1 MVTFVL
7 ISLDLIERG
16 LVNGGLQTDKDLC
29 GGVFQELDSGTP
41 CLIIPLFGGAG
52 LQTKNLN
59 DPQGR
64 STKALRDQNLKS
76 SQKSE
81 NGEQWP

>member
-1 MVTFVL
+1 MAACRLTKTCVEGF
-7 ISLDLIERG
+7 S
-16 LVNGGLQTDKDLC
+16 
-29 GGVFQELDSGTP
+29 SGTGQWYA
-41 CLIIPLFGGAG
+41 LSNNTLFGGAG

>member
-29 GGVFQELDSGTP
+29 GGVFISNWTVVRP
-41 CLIIPLFGGAG
+41 V
-52 LQTKNLN
+52 
-59 DPQGR
+59 
-64 STKALRDQNLKS
+64 
-76 SQKSE
+76 
-81 NGEQWP
+81 